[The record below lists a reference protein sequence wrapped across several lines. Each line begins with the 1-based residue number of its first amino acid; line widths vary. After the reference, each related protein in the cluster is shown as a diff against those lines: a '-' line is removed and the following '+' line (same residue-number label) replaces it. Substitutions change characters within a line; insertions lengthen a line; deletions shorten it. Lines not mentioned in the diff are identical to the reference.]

1 MGKKKKHCHDSIC
14 QYLSHYMSSE
24 VTLTLESGQIV
35 SGELV
40 KIKENGL
47 IVLQETN
54 IISPFIEDLTTIV
67 RCRDVVIATIQ
78 TEP

>member
-14 QYLSHYMSSE
+14 QYLYHYISNE
-24 VTLTLESGQIV
+24 VTLTLESGQVV

-54 IISPFIEDLTTIV
+54 IISPLVEELITIV
-67 RCRDVVIATIQ
+67 RSRDVVTATIQ
-78 TEP
+78 TD